1 VEWSFA
7 ICVGIDVKEIGY
19 VREISFFW
27 LNVEKNFKYNIKPKF
42 LIIIEVYYHQCQKH
56 YI

>member
-1 VEWSFA
+1 VEWSFV
-7 ICVGIDVKEIGY
+7 ICVGIDVKEIGS

-27 LNVEKNFKYNIKPKF
+27 LNVEQNFKYNIKPKI
-42 LIIIEVYYHQCQKH
+42 LIIIEVYHHQCQKY